1 MPQELSMPETNRAEP
16 TCLNGQRLHSDVATV
31 LIVVAHPDDAEIAM
45 GMRMHWYARSG
56 VRVHVHCLTTG
67 APDPSGAQ
75 PRQGECLDAG
85 SLLGIET
92 YTFSSIPDTRF
103 VEHRGAIHAA
113 LSDVFRDTQP
123 DVVYTHYPAD
133 QHLDHVTTAAE
144 VTAVALR
151 ETANLRYFRSPYSV
165 GFEPTFVFMGTPEL
179 LQAKQKALQ
188 CFTSQHQLDMDV
200 FQRLAEVT
208 YRQYLHHRVVER
220 FPPLATCA
228 ELFHIARHVEFADA
242 R

>member
-1 MPQELSMPETNRAEP
+1 MPETIRSEP
-16 TCLNGQRLHSDVATV
+16 VGLNVESLGGDVTTV

-45 GMRMHWYARSG
+45 GMRMHWYARNG
-56 VRVHVHCLTTG
+56 TRVHVHCLTTG
-67 APDPSGAQ
+67 APDPSGTQ
-75 PRQGECLDAG
+75 PRREECLAAG
-85 SLLGIET
+85 SLLGVDD

-113 LSDVFRDTQP
+113 LSDIFRDTRP
-123 DVVYTHYPAD
+123 DIAYTHYPDD
-133 QHLDHVTTAAE
+133 QHLDHATTAAE

-151 ETANLRYFRSPYSV
+151 ETGNLRYFRSPYSI
-165 GFEPTFVFMGTPEL
+165 GFEPTFIFMGTPEL
-179 LQAKQKALQ
+179 LQAKQKALHF
-188 CFTSQHQLDMDV
+188 FTSQHQLDMDV

-208 YRQYLHHRVVER
+208 YHQFVHHRVVAR
-220 FPPLATCA
+220 FPPQANCA